1 MSLFQ
6 KSILNK
12 YLAEK
17 LCVEQMKTA
26 YQKFVDYFHHSE
38 IQKNIREAKEE
49 QFQEGFLRELFVNV
63 LGYTINP
70 NQNYNLTTEF
80 KNLKDARK
88 ADGAIISE
96 GNVKAIIELKDT
108 KTINLKSIE
117 NQAFGY
123 KNNQKNCRYVIISNF
138 EKLRLY
144 IDNAIDF
151 EEWDLFKLSEA
162 DFKVLFLLLNKD
174 HLLADVPAELKKD
187 SLIEEENISK
197 RFYQEYSTFRK
208 ALFQNLMLCNP
219 QVEKLLLFKKTQ
231 KLLDR
236 FLFLFFAKDKGL
248 IAANSVLFILNTWK
262 TSKNDPF
269 SIKQSLYDYFKSYF
283 HYLNSGFKNE
293 KLEIFAYNGGLFAPD
308 EIIDNFNIA
317 DEVLEQACNIL
328 SKYNYDSEVD
338 VNILGHIFEHSLKEI
353 EELETQLLEIEI
365 KQNQKVTKRKKDG
378 IFYTPRYITKY
389 IVENTLG
396 VLCSQE
402 KQRRDLKEEDYFFI
416 KNTKANKAIIQTL
429 LDKLHDYKKWLL
441 NLSIVD
447 PACGSGAFLNQAL
460 TFLINEHKWLNELE
474 AKLTG
479 SSLVFDLENSILEN
493 NLFGVD
499 INEESVEISK
509 LSLWLR
515 TAKPHRQ
522 LTSLNDNIKCGN
534 SLVDDPN
541 VAGEKAFNW
550 QQAFPHIFAKGGFDV
565 VIGNPPY
572 VRLQGLKEN
581 YEQESYFYETTYQS
595 ATANYDIYVLFIE
608 KSFQLLKE
616 TGKLSFILPHKFL
629 ISEFGA
635 GIRTFLAKRRAVE
648 SLLHFGSEMVFE
660 DASTYTCILILSNA
674 NKFLYFKHL
683 KPQKIH
689 DVIEFDNIDYQKL
702 SAEKWHLTNDKTTQ
716 VLEKLRLQPLT
727 VKDVF
732 AKIFTG
738 IQTSADDIY
747 LIKGTLKGNIISGYS
762 KSLDKMVEIEK
773 DFVKPLLKGEDISR
787 YAFLRNR
794 YFVIFPYLIENHK
807 ATPMDEQYIQ
817 THFPKGFN
825 YLKLNEIA
833 LRNRENGR
841 MDKDGWYL
849 YIYPKSLT
857 EFEQEKIITPE
868 ISFGSNMTLDKNNF
882 YHGTT
887 LYSFIKN
894 QSVNECYEFYLAILN
909 SAIMWF
915 FLKNTGTE
923 LRGGYFRFKTRY
935 LEPFPLPKLKEIEQQ
950 QPFIEKVNAMLTL
963 NQTLLDLKTD
973 FTEYLTVVLKV
984 SKLSKIL
991 QNPEKHSLEQLTAEL
1006 KKQKIEISDF
1016 QMFQS
1021 IKKLHLQ
1028 LIELKDK
1035 INEIDQKINQMVYE
1049 LYELTPEEI
1058 AIIESSN

>member
-17 LCVEQMKTA
+17 LSVEQMKTA
-26 YQKFVDYFHHSE
+26 YQKFVDYFHNVE

-70 NQNYNLTTEF
+70 NLNYNLTTEF

-88 ADGAIISE
+88 ADGAIIDGE
-96 GNVKAIIELKDT
+96 NVKAIIELKDT

-208 ALFQNLMLCNP
+208 ALFQNLILCNP

-248 IAANSVLFILNTWK
+248 VAPNAILNVLDSWK
-262 TSKNDPF
+262 RNKYDPLF
-269 SIKQSLYDYFKSYF
+269 SIKQTLYDYFKRYF
-283 HYLNSGFKNE
+283 HYLNIGFKNE
-293 KLEIFAYNGGLFAPD
+293 KFEIFAYNGGLFAPD
-308 EIIDNFNIA
+308 EIIDNFKIA
-317 DEVLEQACNIL
+317 DEILDQACNIL

-365 KQNQKVTKRKKDG
+365 NQNQKVTKRKKDG

-402 KQRRDLKEEDYFFI
+402 KQRRDLKEEDYFFRAKSTK
-416 KNTKANKAIIQTL
+416 KNQKAKQENAQIQDL
-429 LDKLHDYKKWLL
+429 LDKLHDYKNWLL

-460 TFLINEHKWLNELE
+460 TFLINEHKWLSELE

-522 LTSLNDNIKCGN
+522 LTSLNNNIKCGN

-550 QQAFPHIFAKGGFDV
+550 QQAFPHIFEKGGFDV

-572 VRLQGLKEN
+572 VFVREKITQLVKDYYNAHYISAEYQLN
-581 YEQESYFYETTYQS
+581 TY
-595 ATANYDIYVLFIE
+595 ILFME
-608 KSFQLLKE
+608 KSIALLKNNGFYGLIVPNAWLMVSSGTNLRKHILE
-616 TGKLSFILPHKFL
+616 TSSLKSIVNLEGYSFENVNVETLIVISTKKLDEQNTLSVFLNKNNEFVFSHKKEQKEFLLNSGYEFRVFSNDKNIKILNKIALNMPNLDELVTIKAGLQAYESGKGNPIQTPEDVKNRPYDFTYKVDDNTYKYLDGQDVNRYAIEWSGSYLKYGDNLAAPRTFDLFNSEKIIIREITGK
-629 ISEFGA
+629 
-635 GIRTFLAKRRAVE
+635 
-648 SLLHFGSEMVFE
+648 
-660 DASTYTCILILSNA
+660 
-674 NKFLYFKHL
+674 
-683 KPQKIH
+683 
-689 DVIEFDNIDYQKL
+689 
-702 SAEKWHLTNDKTTQ
+702 
-716 VLEKLRLQPLT
+716 
-727 VKDVF
+727 
-732 AKIFTG
+732 
-738 IQTSADDIY
+738 
-747 LIKGTLKGNIISGYS
+747 
-762 KSLDKMVEIEK
+762 
-773 DFVKPLLKGEDISR
+773 
-787 YAFLRNR
+787 
-794 YFVIFPYLIENHK
+794 
-807 ATPMDEQYIQ
+807 
-817 THFPKGFN
+817 
-825 YLKLNEIA
+825 
-833 LRNRENGR
+833 
-841 MDKDGWYL
+841 
-849 YIYPKSLT
+849 YPKSIIATYEEEIYLFNRSNIVILKRENDISLKYILALLNSELMSFYFMLNT
-857 EFEQEKIITPE
+857 AKSNRKLFPKIILNDLRKFP
-868 ISFGSNMTLDKNNF
+868 
-882 YHGTT
+882 
-887 LYSFIKN
+887 IKKI
-894 QSVNECYEFYLAILN
+894 A
-909 SAIMWF
+909 
-915 FLKNTGTE
+915 FLE
-923 LRGGYFRFKTRY
+923 
-935 LEPFPLPKLKEIEQQ
+935 Q
-950 QPFIEKVNAMLTL
+950 QPFIEKVNTMLTL

-973 FTEYLTVVLKV
+973 FNEYLTVVLKV

-991 QNPEKHSLEQLTAEL
+991 QNPEKQSLEQLTSEL
-1006 KKQKIEISDF
+1006 KKQKVNTDGFEIFKSIKGLHSKFIEI
-1016 QMFQS
+1016 
-1021 IKKLHLQ
+1021 K
-1028 LIELKDK
+1028 
-1035 INEIDQKINQMVYE
+1035 NEIEITDQKINQMVYE